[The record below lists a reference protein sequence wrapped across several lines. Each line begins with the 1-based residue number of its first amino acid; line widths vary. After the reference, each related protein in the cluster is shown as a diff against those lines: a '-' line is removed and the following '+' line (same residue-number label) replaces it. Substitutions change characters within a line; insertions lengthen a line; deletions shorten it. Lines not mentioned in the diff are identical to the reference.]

1 MNSNKKSFTSFIRN
15 EIINYNWTKEQL
27 GILFFSFL
35 KTIGTL
41 KDDKYIFKT
50 SLIEHEDKI
59 NKLFKEFYSLELI
72 PSKTKNFLKYEV
84 CNEDS
89 IDLFLSEFESKI
101 LKNSKENKSYIA
113 GAFLGKGWISSSNS
127 RFYHCEFRVK
137 DLSHSLDIQEVINGF
152 GVKTS
157 TTLKDNWYYTYIKR
171 ATDISTIIS
180 SFNAS
185 QALMIFEDSRIE
197 RDFVSTFRKME
208 SIEGYNLKKI
218 ENSARKQIDIIDKIF
233 LEGKENLLSDN
244 QIKIAKLRIE
254 KPKYSLLEL
263 QMEFNFRFEQDVSKS
278 TINFWLKKII
288 EIY

>member
-101 LKNSKENKSYIA
+101 LKNSEENKSYIA
-113 GAFLGKGWISSSNS
+113 GAFLGKGWINSSNS